1 MGISWRQDQP
11 GEKPEAAL
19 HRELEEELGILAVI
33 GRRVATISHRYSPE
47 SQVELQFFLVQQ
59 FEREIQNLIFR
70 DVRWVEKHELPT
82 YKFLQA
88 DIKLVQQLAAGKL
101 L

>member
-1 MGISWRQDQP
+1 
-11 GEKPEAAL
+11 
-19 HRELEEELGILAVI
+19 
-33 GRRVATISHRYSPE
+33 RYSPE
-47 SQVELQFFLVQQ
+47 SQVELQFFLVEQ
-59 FEREIQNLIFR
+59 FEREIQNRIFL
-70 DVRWVEKHELPT
+70 DVRWVEKQELPT